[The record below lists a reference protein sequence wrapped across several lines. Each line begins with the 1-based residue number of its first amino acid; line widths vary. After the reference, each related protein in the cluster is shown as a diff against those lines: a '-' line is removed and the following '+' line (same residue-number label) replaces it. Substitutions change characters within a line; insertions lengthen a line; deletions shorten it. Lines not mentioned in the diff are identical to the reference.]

1 MPDTKAPATSLSEA
15 LLLVDRALLTIP
27 QLTVFGVGVSYRYHR
42 DGNEVVAQ
50 QTKEQRGTL
59 YKEGSL
65 RMVALC
71 ADWIKARLLR
81 KSFDPRISSYGL
93 KHLVEEFRMGRGD
106 PDPYIHNG
114 CFIAAAVGLGFPF
127 TITGPNAV
135 FEFRSAGVA
144 HVRYLISPRSAVS
157 FRVLWAGKSAR
168 Y

>member
-1 MPDTKAPATSLSEA
+1 MPDTKAPATSLSKA

-27 QLTVFGVGVSYRYHR
+27 QLTVLGVGVSYRYRR

-50 QTKEQRGTL
+50 QTKEQRATL

-93 KHLVEEFRMGRGD
+93 KHLVEEFRMGSGLVPDQTRREISRGCS
-106 PDPYIHNG
+106 YKTGTCHG
-114 CFIAAAVGLGFPF
+114 CALGTAP
-127 TITGPNAV
+127 G
-135 FEFRSAGVA
+135 R
-144 HVRYLISPRSAVS
+144 
-157 FRVLWAGKSAR
+157 
-168 Y
+168 

>member
-1 MPDTKAPATSLSEA
+1 MLDTNAPATSLSEA
-15 LLLVDRALLTIP
+15 LLLVDRALLRIP

-42 DGNEVVAQ
+42 EGKDVVAQ
-50 QTKEQRGTL
+50 QTKTQQATL

-65 RMVALC
+65 RMVAVC

-106 PDPYIHNG
+106 ADPFIHNG
-114 CFIAAAVGLGFPF
+114 CFIAAAVGLGFEF

-135 FEFRSAGVA
+135 FEFRGAGVA
-144 HVRYLISPRSAVS
+144 HVQ
-157 FRVLWAGKSAR
+157 
-168 Y
+168 